1 MITCK
6 YEFKL
11 RFWRFFHLLV
21 LLIMSSFIGL
31 CGNALECPAAG
42 GCTTLS
48 GDECVVRCRVEQTL
62 QKYFGFSSFKPGQ
75 LEAVLP
81 VLHGRDVF
89 VRIATGGGKSVCMFL
104 PVLTISNSAI
114 GIIVSPLI
122 GLMDQQVCYSPI
134 IIRNNKHWWYAG

>member
-1 MITCK
+1 MRGVNYLFTWSRVRIQTPI
-6 YEFKL
+6 L
-11 RFWRFFHLLV
+11 AV
-21 LLIMSSFIGL
+21 ISVLIMSGFVYL
-31 CGNALECPAAG
+31 CSSTSKCPAAD

-48 GDECVVRCRVEQTL
+48 GDVCVVRQQVEQTL

-81 VLHGRDVF
+81 VSHGHDVF
-89 VRIATGGGKSVCMFL
+89 VRIATGDGKSICVFL

-122 GLMDQQVCYSPI
+122 GLMDQQVC
-134 IIRNNKHWWYAG
+134 

>member
-11 RFWRFFHLLV
+11 RFWRFFRLLV
-21 LLIMSSFIGL
+21 LLIMSSFIGV
-31 CGNALECPAAG
+31 CGNALECG

-48 GDECVVRCRVEQTL
+48 GDECVVRCRVEKTL
-62 QKYFGFSSFKPGQ
+62 QKYFGFSSFKSGQ

-81 VLHGRDVF
+81 VLHCRDVF

-122 GLMDQQVCYSPI
+122 GLMDQQVCFSPI
-134 IIRNNKHWWYAG
+134 IIHNNKHWWYAG